1 MDKANELG
9 VMDPYRDQ
17 KVKITRTIGQLAE
30 MAAADG
36 GQELREKSFPI
47 KTSIAE
53 LQSIVGVDAVR
64 TFLQKT
70 AAAGRIKAAYDN
82 TRTNVALYWLR
93 LVGFSLFFS
102 CMSVITL
109 EFIDKDKR

>member
-1 MDKANELG
+1 MD
-9 VMDPYRDQ
+9 
-17 KVKITRTIGQLAE
+17 T
-30 MAAADG
+30 
-36 GQELREKSFPI
+36 
-47 KTSIAE
+47 
-53 LQSIVGVDAVR
+53 VR

-70 AAAGRIKAAYDN
+70 AAAGRIKPAYEN
-82 TRTNVALYWLR
+82 TRVNVAFYWLR